1 MAMDARQLVKGRVA
15 EALVEA
21 VLLDSEY
28 RVVRAGRESQVQA
41 TFESVDSGHSAD
53 FVVWRRVE
61 STRSGRALHDVVVME
76 VKYRG
81 QLEKWLPDICERL
94 VRQRGGRRS
103 ELHVVLVTDR
113 PDAGRS
119 CFQFLR
125 LGDYVPGQP
134 PPTRDLHEADLGI
147 DRATIEKYEPFVRA
161 LFEAVRNV
169 DRKPGGKLPAREP
182 LVTGGAGD
190 AARLR
195 STA

>member
-1 MAMDARQLVKGRVA
+1 MAMDARQLVKGRLA

-81 QLEKWLPDICERL
+81 QLEKWLPHICERL

-103 ELHVVLVTDR
+103 ELHIVLVTDR

-147 DRATIEKYEPFVRA
+147 DRATIEKYEPLVRA

-182 LVTGGAGD
+182 LVTGGADG
-190 AARLR
+190 APRLR